1 MKITIKSIELHNFK
15 RVRDEVI
22 EFSHKTLIS
31 GGNETGKTTIY
42 DAYLWCLFGITSR
55 PDSVVQTLND
65 KGNVIHKLET
75 SVIVVLNYNN
85 ERDVKIERRLTEKW
99 KAKDTSSERFM
110 GTTQLRY
117 IDDVPYSVAAFKEKL
132 NSLCNVDD
140 WLILSNINQ
149 FWSMKIDSRRRMLMS
164 LVGDI
169 DEDKMLSKYPF
180 VRNGITDE
188 KNLADLLT
196 QQKNIRKKAN
206 NELTAIPAKIQAQ
219 DALKVF
225 DDFDKIEEEK
235 VRLDNKIAELDA
247 ALQGSTVRSQEQ
259 DDYEKKL
266 ATLNE
271 SYNQMRRNWQN
282 EHFKA
287 LNIKSESVHKA
298 FEELSDAKQK
308 QKDNERE
315 NAERRVKLAHFN
327 EDFCTLT
334 QQWKDVNNREFDF
347 AKTEICPVCGRP
359 FTEEMKESEYENAV
373 AEYNEHKAK
382 ELTRI
387 QKEAAMKKGQI
398 TALKACINT
407 YEQIDAIHEKS
418 LLREKQS
425 AFESLTKER
434 EALEKEM
441 WETSDER
448 KQINS
453 EIQKLIA
460 SKPKSKINADA
471 EMNKQKKAELVE
483 QRDALLVRLSARNTN
498 RRIEEEK
505 KELDKQCVKLS
516 TIIANCDDAIQQI
529 KDYKKS
535 KISIVES
542 RVNFLFSLIHWKF
555 YEQNI
560 TNDEEKDVCIAIGAN
575 GVDYNSTNDGTVI
588 NMGIDIINGISRAKD
603 IYVPL
608 FVDRK
613 ESVEKILPS
622 EQQTIYLQCIYG
634 KSLKV
639 ESIK

>member
-22 EFSHKTLIS
+22 GFSQKTLIS

-55 PDSVVQTLND
+55 PDSVIQTLDD

-75 SVIVVLNYNN
+75 SVIVVLNYND
-85 ERDVKIERRLTEKW
+85 ERDVKIERRLAEKW
-99 KAKDTSSERFM
+99 KAKDTPDERFM

-140 WLILSNINQ
+140 WLTLSNINQ

-169 DEDKMLSKYPF
+169 DEDKILPKYPF
-180 VRNGITDE
+180 VRNGITDG
-188 KNLADLLT
+188 KKIADLLT

-206 NELTAIPAKIQAQ
+206 DELTAIPAKIQAQ
-219 DALKVF
+219 DVLKVS

-271 SYNQMRRNWQN
+271 SYNQMRGNWQN

-287 LNIKSESVHKA
+287 LNNKSESVHKA

-315 NAERRVKLAHFN
+315 NAERRVKLVHVN
-327 EDFCTLT
+327 EDFCTLA

-359 FTEEMKESEYENAV
+359 FTEEMKEAEYENAV

-382 ELTRI
+382 ELARI
-387 QKEAAMKKGQI
+387 QKKATMKKEQI

-434 EALEKEM
+434 ATIEKET

-460 SKPKSKINADA
+460 SKPKAKINADA

-483 QRDALLVRLSARNTN
+483 QRDALLVRLSARETN
-498 RRIEEEK
+498 RHIEEEK
-505 KELDKQCVKLS
+505 KKLDKRCVELS

-542 RVNFLFSLIHWKF
+542 RVNLLFSLIHWKF

-560 TNDEEKDVCIAIGAN
+560 TNDEEKDVCIAIGEN
-575 GVDYNSTNDGTVI
+575 GVDYNSTNDGAVI

-622 EQQTIYLQCIYG
+622 EQQTIYLQCVYG
-634 KSLKV
+634 EPIKV